1 MFGLYDDADLYDFV
15 SPPDSAMERFYVE
28 AVGGHGRKV
37 LDLACGSGRF
47 TIPLAKSGAQV
58 TGVDLSETM
67 LEKARERAISS
78 GVEVQLVKLD
88 MRDFELDTL
97 FDSVLIAANSLLHMH
112 TAADFARAFATI
124 RRHLAPGGVLAF
136 DVFVPNARMLSL
148 PVTERQP
155 VANFVHPEL
164 GEVSVQETISY
175 NPVTQVS
182 QADWYWS
189 TSTQPEFRRTTVYMR
204 QLYPQELPL
213 LLQHNGFTLV
223 SRFGNFEGQP
233 LDAQS
238 WQQVC
243 LCQ

>member
-1 MFGLYDDADLYDFV
+1 MIGLYDDADLYDLV
-15 SPPDSAMERFYVE
+15 SPQDRAMERFYVE

-37 LDLACGSGRF
+37 LELACGSGRF
-47 TIPLAKSGAQV
+47 TIPLAKSGARV
-58 TGVDLSETM
+58 SGGDLSGTM
-67 LEKARERAISS
+67 LERARERVIAS

-88 MRDFELDTL
+88 MRDFQLDTL
-97 FDSVLIAANSLLHMH
+97 FDSIVIAANSLLHIH
-112 TAADFARAFATI
+112 TAEDFARAFAAI

-136 DVFVPNARMLSL
+136 DIFVPSARMLSL
-148 PVTERQP
+148 PATARQL
-155 VANFVHPEL
+155 VGIFSHPEL
-164 GEVSVQETISY
+164 GEVSVQESISY

-189 TSTQPEFRRTTVYMR
+189 TPTQPEFRRTTVHMR

-223 SRFGNFEGQP
+223 SRFGSFDGEP

-238 WQQVC
+238 WRQVC